1 MEDSHCVY
9 QAGTWGCDD
18 PTLSYTA
25 IYDGHGGRETVE
37 FLDGALV
44 KNVAAELNCKDDAS
58 IHARLERAFLMTD
71 VQSHMAGIKSSGAT
85 VAMCLVKKHS
95 NGRITIHSAN
105 AGDARA
111 VLSTKPNNEECKH
124 SGNHTSGSHRLTF
137 DHRADDPKE
146 LSRVEDSG
154 GFVMRNRVLGVLAVA
169 RSLGDHGIMKEFVVG
184 KPYVDSIDFD
194 HGEGEFIILAC
205 DGLFDVMDDQEAVD
219 LVRNVKGRE
228 GAAQMLCNEAI
239 KRGSTDNVTVI
250 VSWL

>member
-1 MEDSHCVY
+1 
-9 QAGTWGCDD
+9 
-18 PTLSYTA
+18 
-25 IYDGHGGRETVE
+25 
-37 FLDGALV
+37 
-44 KNVAAELNCKDDAS
+44 
-58 IHARLERAFLMTD
+58 
-71 VQSHMAGIKSSGAT
+71 
-85 VAMCLVKKHS
+85 
-95 NGRITIHSAN
+95 
-105 AGDARA
+105 
-111 VLSTKPNNEECKH
+111 
-124 SGNHTSGSHRLTF
+124 
-137 DHRADDPKE
+137 
-146 LSRVEDSG
+146 
-154 GFVMRNRVLGVLAVA
+154 MRNRVLGVLAVA